1 MNSQQLE
8 IVSWSAA
15 ELAARI
21 RARDVSPSEAVEAAL
36 ARIED
41 CNPRINAICTV
52 AADQAMAAARAA
64 ERLLRR
70 EDEPLPPLLGVPVG
84 IKDITPTAGIRT
96 TYGSPLCRDHVPT
109 EDAEVVARLK
119 AAGAIVIGK
128 TNTPEFA
135 AGANTVNPVFGATR
149 NPWNPALCAGGST
162 GGGAAALA
170 TGMIALAQGT
180 DLGGSLRNPAAF
192 CGVVGLRPTPGVV
205 PSTPNPAP
213 WDTLQVDGP
222 MARSAEDCWLALR
235 AMAGLSRRAP
245 VTAAPQDLDADL
257 TPALPRR
264 IVYVADIAGYGID
277 PEIAEQCR
285 AAAFALS
292 DAGCEVEEIEL
303 DLSAGREVFLTLRG
317 AVIVSQL
324 YPYLDRLDELG
335 ENLRGNV
342 RYGLGVGSAELAAA
356 QHRRQALWHQVM
368 SVLDRYPLLLTP
380 CTPVLPFPV
389 ERNYPDRIA
398 GRAMRNY
405 IDWVAPTFLL
415 SLLGMPVASV
425 PAGLSRAGLPIGLQV
440 LGAPFA
446 ERQVLSAAAAVQAR
460 RPIGLPPAFGHGD
473 AA

>member
-1 MNSQQLE
+1 MNRHQFE
-8 IVSWSAA
+8 ITSWSAA

-36 ARIED
+36 ARIEA
-41 CNPRINAICTV
+41 CNPRVNAVCTV
-52 AADQAMAAARAA
+52 AADQAMTAARAA
-64 ERLLRR
+64 ERLLER
-70 EDEPLPPLLGVPVG
+70 DQPLPPLLGVPVG

-96 TYGSPLCRDHVPT
+96 TYGSPLCRDHVPA

-149 NPWNPALCAGGST
+149 NPWNPALSAGGST

-205 PSTPNPAP
+205 PSAPNPAP

-235 AMAGLSRRAP
+235 AMAGLSRRTP
-245 VTAAPQDLDADL
+245 VSTVMAQAADDTLA
-257 TPALPRR
+257 PALPRR
-264 IVYVADIAGYGID
+264 IAYVADIAGYGID
-277 PEIAEQCR
+277 PEIADCCR
-285 AAAFALS
+285 SAAFALR

-303 DLSAGREVFLTLRG
+303 DLSAGHEVFLALRG

-324 YPYLDRLDELG
+324 WPYLDRIEELG

-342 RYGLGVGSAELAAA
+342 RYGLGVGTAQLAAA
-356 QHRRQALWHQVM
+356 QHRRQALWQQVM
-368 SVLDRYPLLLTP
+368 ALLERYPLLLTP

-389 ERNYPDRIA
+389 EQNYPDQIA
-398 GRAMRNY
+398 GRPMRSY

-425 PAGLSRAGLPIGLQV
+425 PAGLGRSGLPIGLQI

-446 ERQVLSAAAAVQAR
+446 ERQVLSAAAAVQAC
-460 RPIGLPPAFGHGD
+460 RPVGLAPASGAG
-473 AA
+473 AAA